1 MKLNFNFNL
10 TDINSRNVL
19 DQEGNPVEA
28 NKFLAALLAQ
38 LSKGDSIKLIELALK
53 LNAGEELDLD
63 TSDTNKL
70 KEIVEQA
77 ELQNIIKYRL
87 LNVF

>member
-1 MKLNFNFNL
+1 MKLNFNFTL
-10 TDINSRNVL
+10 TDLNGRNVL
-19 DQEGNPVEA
+19 DQEGNPAEA
-28 NKFLAALLAQ
+28 NKFLASMLSQ

-63 TSDTNKL
+63 TSDTKKL